1 MNFPRKRFSRWLC
14 NMNCFLQAFS
24 LLFLLKALP
33 TPQAVLALATG
44 KAAATAVNT
53 NLPPTEESSS
63 SPALSSAWQFPSKDN
78 DALQTTDSKQQPKAC
93 FSMSSL
99 EEFPKLGTALT
110 KGSSDDATRNMSS
123 SVCPEGSD
131 SSKTTMAASIVAA
144 PQWGQARNL
153 NNAPFPP
160 WCSSQPKMC
169 ELKPTTPE
177 FIPAKETC
185 ANSLME
191 DSNLN
196 STERF
201 TAGDNVNSANS
212 SAGGT
217 KPLTQIF
224 DTSTADSKSVPSSVM
239 VNVEINHQ
247 TSSNKFTKIPDGV
260 SVVCDDFLKKNLRLA
275 KSIREKTKACK
286 GCENR
291 SKLKYAFW
299 SNNNRQWQIIRQ
311 YPEKVPSHVAFSV
324 CRQYAIN
331 TSCLR
336 TPCSFAH
343 GQEELDMWTLER
355 EGGKLDIFFS

>member
-1 MNFPRKRFSRWLC
+1 M
-14 NMNCFLQAFS
+14 
-24 LLFLLKALP
+24 KALP
-33 TPQAVLALATG
+33 TPQEVLALAAA
-44 KAAATAVNT
+44 KAAATGVKT
-53 NLPPTEESSS
+53 NLPPVEESSS
-63 SPALSSAWQFPSKDN
+63 SPALSTAWQFPSKDS

-99 EEFPKLGTALT
+99 EEFPRLGTALS

-123 SVCPEGSD
+123 SVCPKGSD
-131 SSKTTMAASIVAA
+131 SSKTTMAGSNVAA
-144 PQWGQARNL
+144 PQWAQASNF

-177 FIPAKETC
+177 FIPAKETY
-185 ANSLME
+185 ANSLMK

-196 STERF
+196 SIERC
-201 TAGDNVNSANS
+201 TAADKVNSAKS

-217 KPLTQIF
+217 KQLTHIF
-224 DTSTADSKSVPSSVM
+224 DTSTADSKSIPSSDM
-239 VNVEINHQ
+239 TNAEINQ
-247 TSSNKFTKIPDGV
+247 MSSNKFTKIPDGV
-260 SVVCDDFLKKNLRLA
+260 FVVCDDFLQKNLRLA

-331 TSCLR
+331 TPCLR
-336 TPCSFAH
+336 IPCSFAH

-355 EGGKLDIFFS
+355 EGGK

>member
-1 MNFPRKRFSRWLC
+1 MCNLNCSYKLYLC
-14 NMNCFLQAFS
+14 R
-24 LLFLLKALP
+24 FLLKALP
-33 TPQAVLALATG
+33 TPQEVLAL
-44 KAAATAVNT
+44 AAATAVNT
-53 NLPPTEESSS
+53 NLPVTEESSS
-63 SPALSSAWQFPSKDN
+63 SLALSSAWQLPTKDN
-78 DALQTTDSKQQPKAC
+78 DALQTTDLKQQQKAC
-93 FSMSSL
+93 FSMASL
-99 EEFPKLGTALT
+99 EEFPRLGTALSN
-110 KGSSDDATRNMSS
+110 GSSDDATRNMSS
-123 SVCPEGSD
+123 SVCPKGSD
-131 SSKTTMAASIVAA
+131 SSKPAMAASQMVESNMAA
-144 PQWGQARNL
+144 PQWAHASNF
-153 NNAPFPP
+153 NNAPFRPR
-160 WCSSQPKMC
+160 CSSQPKMC

-177 FIPAKETC
+177 FIPAKETY
-185 ANSLME
+185 ANSLMK

-201 TAGDNVNSANS
+201 TTADNVNSTNS

-217 KPLTQIF
+217 KPLTHIF
-224 DTSTADSKSVPSSVM
+224 DTSTADSKSVPSSDM
-239 VNVEINHQ
+239 INVDINQQ
-247 TSSNKFTKIPDGV
+247 TPLNKFTKIPDGV
-260 SVVCDDFLKKNLRLA
+260 FVVCDDFLQKNLRLA

-331 TSCLR
+331 TPCLR

-343 GQEELDMWTLER
+343 GQEELEMWTLER